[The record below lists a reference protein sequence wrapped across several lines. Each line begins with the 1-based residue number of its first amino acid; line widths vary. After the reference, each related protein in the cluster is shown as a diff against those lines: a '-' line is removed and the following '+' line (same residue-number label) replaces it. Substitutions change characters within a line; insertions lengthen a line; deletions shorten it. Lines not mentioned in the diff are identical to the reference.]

1 MEQYAPKVENGNNNA
16 RENHLSLEELR
27 DNVTVVIPTLN
38 EEEAIGPLLDE
49 IKSAGY
55 NKILVVDGYSE
66 DRTARIAVEKGAQ
79 VIGQHGKGK
88 TGAVLV
94 ARDVVDT
101 PYFLLMD
108 GDYSYDPKDI
118 DRFVLHANGYD
129 HIIGF
134 RPRDSPHISRTHKLG
149 NRILTMAFNLL
160 MGSNVPD
167 VACGMYLMRTE
178 KVRQLVLTR
187 FGFEIDQEIAAQM
200 LTDGKVTYV
209 PINYRQR
216 LGKAKAPTWRQGF
229 RALLTRFGFEIDQEI
244 AAQMLTDGKVT
255 YVPINYRQRLGKAKA
270 PTWRQG
276 FRALLSI
283 IGLGLR
289 YNPILLFSIA
299 ASLVLIPAF
308 SLLLYAAYL
317 LLMLHQYHGGY
328 FLAGLTLLVLGA
340 QGFTVATIASML
352 RRIERKLSKT

>member
-1 MEQYAPKVENGNNNA
+1 MTEETSSTLKPMARAEENVMPSDTIAKLREQ
-16 RENHLSLEELR
+16 
-27 DNVTVVIPTLN
+27 VTVVIPTLN
-38 EEEAIGPLLDE
+38 EEEAIGPLIDE
-49 IKSAGY
+49 VKAAGY
-55 NKILVVDGYSE
+55 NNILVVDGYSK
-66 DRTARIAVEKGAQ
+66 DRTVEVAKARGVM

-94 ARDVVDT
+94 ARDVVNT

-118 DRFVLHANGYD
+118 DRFIVHANGYD

-134 RPRDSPHISRTHKLG
+134 RPRDSPHISRTHKVG
-149 NRILTMAFNLL
+149 NKILTVAFNLL

-178 KVRQLVLTR
+178 KVKQLVLTR

-216 LGKAKAPTWRQGF
+216 LGKVKAPTWRQGF
-229 RALLTRFGFEIDQEI
+229 RALLF
-244 AAQMLTDGKVT
+244 
-255 YVPINYRQRLGKAKA
+255 
-270 PTWRQG
+270 
-276 FRALLSI
+276 I

-289 YNPILLFSIA
+289 YNPILLFSVA

-308 SLLLYAAYL
+308 GLLLYASYL

-352 RRIERKLSKT
+352 GRIERKLSKM

>member
-1 MEQYAPKVENGNNNA
+1 MIDDDHKSSLRKGVA
-16 RENHLSLEELR
+16 RESLTGETTDSGDVVQAQLTEEPSPAMEPTMEAQVNVTSSETMAKLR
-27 DNVTVVIPTLN
+27 EQVTVVIPTLN
-38 EEEAIGPLLDE
+38 EEEAIGPLIDE
-49 IKSAGY
+49 VKAAGY
-55 NKILVVDGYSE
+55 NNILVVDGYSK
-66 DRTARIAVEKGAQ
+66 DRTVEVARARGAR

-94 ARDVVDT
+94 ARDVVNT

-108 GDYSYDPKDI
+108 GDYSYDPRDI
-118 DRFVLHANGYD
+118 DRFVVHANGYD

-134 RPRDSPHISRTHKLG
+134 RPRNSPHISGTHKVG
-149 NRILTMAFNLL
+149 NRILTIAFNLL

-167 VACGMYLMRTE
+167 VACGMYLMKTE
-178 KVRQLVLTR
+178 KIKHLVLTR

-200 LTDGKVTYV
+200 LTDGNVTYA

-229 RALLTRFGFEIDQEI
+229 RALF
-244 AAQMLTDGKVT
+244 
-255 YVPINYRQRLGKAKA
+255 Y
-270 PTWRQG
+270 
-276 FRALLSI
+276 I
-283 IGLGLR
+283 IGLGIR

-308 SLLLYAAYL
+308 GLLLYASYL
-317 LLMLHQYHGGY
+317 LLILHQYHGGY

-352 RRIERKLSKT
+352 GRIERKLSKM